1 MLKFSK
7 KSLGVVAAIA
17 AQAVLASSVS
27 AAVGTGALVIT
38 GTFPAYNAVSV
49 TQELFPDGTPL
60 ADLSTIFGAYVNVGK
75 ISIGSNDAK
84 GFKLT
89 VQSAN
94 TYQLRNTDAGVYN
107 AAVVATF
114 LAYKFRLATDTGALG
129 TNVTAPTLIDLT
141 GTGDKVL
148 DFSAPGNDAAPT
160 NIVYNVGITASSKA
174 LVAGPYKDTLTF
186 SIAGL

>member
-49 TQELFPDGTPL
+49 TEELYPGSSPL
-60 ADLSTIFGAYVNVGK
+60 TDLSTIFGAYVNVGK
-75 ISIGSNDAK
+75 ISIGSNDAQ

-89 VQSAN
+89 VHSDN
-94 TYQLRNTDAGVYN
+94 TYQLHKTAGFDVDN
-107 AAVVATF
+107 AAMS
-114 LAYKFRLATDTGALG
+114 LAYKFRLASASGALG
-129 TNVTAPTLIDLT
+129 TNVTAPTLTDLT

-148 DFSAPGNDAAPT
+148 DFAAPGNDAAPT
-160 NIVYNVGITASSKA
+160 NIVYNVGITATAKA
-174 LVAGPYKDTLTF
+174 LVVGAYSDTLTF